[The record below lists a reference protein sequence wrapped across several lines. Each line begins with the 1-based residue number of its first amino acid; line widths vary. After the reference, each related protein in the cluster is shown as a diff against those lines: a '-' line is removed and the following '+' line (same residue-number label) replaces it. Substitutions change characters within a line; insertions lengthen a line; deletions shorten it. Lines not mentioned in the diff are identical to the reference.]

1 MFILKKKYL
10 MLLQVFFCI
19 LLLPNCSNNSK
30 TVILKETK
38 DSQIFIKGQS
48 FLKSNDYKK
57 AAIEFDKIYLNYPF
71 SSLAPR
77 AEIMTA
83 YSLFQDNQIN
93 EAIRKLNEFIEMNP
107 TGELTQNAQYLL
119 AMSYY
124 VQIPDAGRD
133 PVLSEKALKYFKIVT
148 TKFPNSVYAKD
159 AKFKINYIKNSL
171 AQNELLIGMFYLK
184 NNSPASSIKRFQA
197 IIKNYQTTSVIP
209 ETLYRLCEA
218 FLMLGLKEEAIK
230 SSLLL
235 SYNFPDN
242 EWTNLSKNII
252 KDTSELDENEGF
264 INSITDYIKKITN

>member
-10 MLLQVFFCI
+10 KLLQVFFCI

-30 TVILKETK
+30 TVVLKETK
-38 DSQIFIKGQS
+38 DSQLFIKGQS

-71 SSLAPR
+71 STLAPR

-93 EAIRKLNEFIEMNP
+93 EAIVKLNEFIEMNP
-107 TGELTQNAQYLL
+107 IGEHTKYAQYLL

-133 PVLSEKALKYFKIVT
+133 PMLSEKALKHFKIVT

-264 INSITDYIKKITN
+264 VNSITDYIKKITN